1 MCPYAVEIF
10 KRLAQGGGTL
20 ILMIDQSKV
29 ASGHEV
35 LMVSVRLRDR
45 AVPVMWK
52 VVKTSGEI
60 GYKEQKELLK
70 KVQSL
75 IPSGAKVVLMG
86 DRFYGTSDLIFYCQE
101 LKWDYRLRLKGN
113 LLVESEEI
121 GETTIWFVWKN

>member
-29 ASGHEV
+29 ASGHEI

-52 VVKTSGEI
+52 VVQTSGELFLWEI
-60 GYKEQKELLK
+60 DFM
-70 KVQSL
+70 
-75 IPSGAKVVLMG
+75 VLQ
-86 DRFYGTSDLIFYCQE
+86 I
-101 LKWDYRLRLKGN
+101 
-113 LLVESEEI
+113 
-121 GETTIWFVWKN
+121 